1 MAHAHSPQRGLTTS
15 PLSTGDTNYMNRLVR
30 ISSIAGLAALLAA
43 CQAVNYSP
51 APVLR
56 EAPQPRDQL
65 QGTWVDPNGIVSS
78 FNNGRFET
86 RTTDTNSLLAD
97 GNYQYRSD
105 RLVEIQLTS
114 RVRGTT
120 STVNCAIVSPTQLNC
135 TSDAGAQFSLAR
147 QAVG

>member
-43 CQAVNYSP
+43 CQAVNY
-51 APVLR
+51 R
-56 EAPQPRDQL
+56 
-65 QGTWVDPNGIVSS
+65 GTWVDPNGIVSS

>member
-1 MAHAHSPQRGLTTS
+1 MHRF
-15 PLSTGDTNYMNRLVR
+15 VR

-43 CQAVNYSP
+43 CQAVNYAP
-51 APVLR
+51 GPVLR
-56 EAPQPRDQL
+56 ELPEPRDRL
-65 QGTWVDPNGIVSS
+65 EGTWVDPNGIVST

-120 STVNCAIVSPTQLNC
+120 STVNCAIVSPSQLNC

-147 QAVG
+147 QAAG